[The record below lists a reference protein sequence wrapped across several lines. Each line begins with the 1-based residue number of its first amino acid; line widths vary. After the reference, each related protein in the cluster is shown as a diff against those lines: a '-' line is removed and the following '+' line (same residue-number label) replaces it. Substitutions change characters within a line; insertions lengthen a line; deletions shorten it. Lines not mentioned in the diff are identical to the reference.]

1 MMSPRLYKLSSVA
14 GRLLQRIVSI
24 APAWTKGRDLR
35 PIEARS
41 FPRSLAH
48 QMNND
53 ARQSILSSI
62 RTHLAASAPYDK
74 LEHPDNHENPVILS
88 NIPLESSL
96 IDQFKL
102 NLESVDGHC
111 IITTDVTDALNK
123 IIADLNAQRI
133 AISDNP
139 DVERWLYATDLH
151 IEELGIAPNAKDI
164 FRFDVRYINAQAAI
178 AETARSCLT
187 AHTNDID
194 SFRSCR
200 PFTLPSSTL
209 HAFTRRS
216 AKL

>member
-1 MMSPRLYKLSSVA
+1 
-14 GRLLQRIVSI
+14 
-24 APAWTKGRDLR
+24 
-35 PIEARS
+35 
-41 FPRSLAH
+41 
-48 QMNND
+48 MNHD

-123 IIADLNAQRI
+123 IITDLNGQRI

-164 FRFDVRYINAQAAI
+164 FRFDVGISTAA
-178 AETARSCLT
+178 
-187 AHTNDID
+187 
-194 SFRSCR
+194 
-200 PFTLPSSTL
+200 
-209 HAFTRRS
+209 
-216 AKL
+216 